1 MSTPFTL
8 EAKLLLPPDVGLPP
22 DPIAL
27 SVATQFDSEAD
38 FVLKLTDTEAGTFQ
52 LPLGTSGAPGL
63 KGLFIKVDPG
73 VGAQPVVVR
82 FNNSSTGGLE
92 IAPGGGFAYASP
104 NPATGITRID
114 IDFATAVTVR
124 VWALG

>member
-1 MSTPFTL
+1 MSTPFSL

-27 SVATQFDSEAD
+27 SVSSQFDSEAD
-38 FVLKLTDTEAGTFQ
+38 FVLKLTASGTKAV
-52 LPLGTSGAPGL
+52 PLGTADVPGL
-63 KGLFIKVDPG
+63 KGLFIKVDASST
-73 VGAQPVVVR
+73 AQPVIVR
-82 FNNSSTGGLE
+82 FNGALTGIE
-92 IAPGGGFAYASP
+92 ISPGGGFSYASP
-104 NPATGITRID
+104 NPVDGITQLD